1 MPRVKRGAKRAHKR
15 KKVLKLS
22 SGFYGTKSNA
32 YRMAMQAVDQ
42 GNLSDAENKLKWGK
56 IISIVGFAIG
66 VVLSLVFSAIWIA
79 QLVAAAH

>member
-1 MPRVKRGAKRAHKR
+1 MPRVKRGPKRAHKR

-42 GNLSDAENKLKWGK
+42 AGK
-56 IISIVGFAIG
+56 FATRDRAPEEAR
-66 VVLSLVFSAIWIA
+66 SSARSGSSA
-79 QLVAAAH
+79 STPPRTSTASPTTASSRA